1 MNGSSSNSFIN
12 IYNNTALTSI
22 SCSSGV
28 NIYNNNV
35 VSPWHTVA
43 VPVIAAGNAFTVIV
57 FVDLHPV
64 AVNVYAI
71 TGLPAAK

>member
-28 NIYNNNV
+28 NIYNNTALTSGSCGYSSYINNNLLSIINSDITNLQSLQIYKV
-35 VSPWHTVA
+35 YR
-43 VPVIAAGNAFTVIV
+43 FTI
-57 FVDLHPV
+57 
-64 AVNVYAI
+64 I
-71 TGLPAAK
+71 MC